1 VQLQLL
7 SADGSSVFA
16 VAAHRELQL
25 SFLQKYGFVVMLYAL
40 CACEV
45 HPFISYN
52 VGIMA
57 LFLASKWF
65 QYKQQPRLP
74 ASSLQR

>member
-7 SADGSSVFA
+7 SADGITVFA
-16 VAAHRELQL
+16 LAAHRELQL
-25 SFLQKYGFVVMLYAL
+25 SFLQKYGFVIILCAL
-40 CACEV
+40 CVKV
-45 HPFISYN
+45 HFLISYN